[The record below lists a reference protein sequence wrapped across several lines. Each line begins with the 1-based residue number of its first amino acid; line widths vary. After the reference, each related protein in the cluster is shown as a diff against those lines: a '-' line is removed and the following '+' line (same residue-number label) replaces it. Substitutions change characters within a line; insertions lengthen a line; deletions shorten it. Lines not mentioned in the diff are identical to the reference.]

1 MINIHIGLDLSFNST
16 GITFYNELLDKESN
30 KIISSEIEF
39 HRLVRDK
46 EITTRIINVNQHIYS
61 SKLLSVDLEL
71 KHDLDVYENAI
82 EYSNEQIDL
91 TEKYF
96 ISVTTIKNIIIKY
109 LNTIKQDYKLDNNGI
124 NIFVNME
131 GSILSGFNFNTQIG
145 VNMLQGFLRAEL
157 IKLQM
162 VNNFKT
168 FKFRIIPPTLLKS
181 FFTNNGSADKLEM
194 IESFINNYY
203 GKKLIPQ
210 IDLSNK
216 YVSELNDIIDSF
228 ALVAFNVYDLKM
240 EEKFLFNIKKIKT
253 KSKKKRK
260 IKPKVNKVNLD
271 KNLPDTTEFENNI
284 NSKILKQYEII

>member
-194 IESFINNYY
+194 IESFINNYD

-228 ALVAFNVYDLKM
+228 ALVVFNVYDLKM

-271 KNLPDTTEFENNI
+271 KNLPDTNEFENNI

>member
-260 IKPKVNKVNLD
+260 IKSKVNKVNLD
-271 KNLPDTTEFENNI
+271 KNLPDTNEFENNI

>member
-124 NIFVNME
+124 NIFANME

-194 IESFINNYY
+194 IESFINNYD

-271 KNLPDTTEFENNI
+271 KNLPDTNEFENNI

>member
-124 NIFVNME
+124 NIFANME

-194 IESFINNYY
+194 IESFINNYD
-203 GKKLIPQ
+203 GKKLITQ

-271 KNLPDTTEFENNI
+271 KNLPDTNEFENNI

>member
-194 IESFINNYY
+194 IESFINNYD

-271 KNLPDTTEFENNI
+271 KNLPDTNEFENNI

>member
-271 KNLPDTTEFENNI
+271 KNLPDTNEFENNI

>member
-39 HRLVRDK
+39 HRLIRDK

-194 IESFINNYY
+194 IESFINNYD

-271 KNLPDTTEFENNI
+271 KNLPDTNEFENNI

>member
-16 GITFYNELLDKESN
+16 GITFYNELLDKKSN

-194 IESFINNYY
+194 IESFINNYD

-271 KNLPDTTEFENNI
+271 KNLPDTNEFENNI